1 MSMAR
6 FFTMALAMSF
16 FGVGVMGVQA
26 EQGMKQGQ
34 ERFDKQIG
42 TEEGGA
48 MGVPV
53 PGSTSD
59 IESTKKKPD
68 VSNIKSSQSLDRL
81 PYKVEGEILKI
92 DGQNYEIR
100 PTDSAQT
107 SVKLMVNQD
116 TNLDCAAAPTSGQK
130 GGGQMT
136 TDRASAK
143 EQAPNASEQ
152 QLAQGQRQDET
163 ARGSGF
169 KIGNC
174 NFKAGDHVR
183 AEIDDNNRVTT
194 LKYLASGDS
203 SQR

>member
-1 MSMAR
+1 MKMRR
-6 FFTMALAMSF
+6 FFTMAVAVSF
-16 FGVGVMGVQA
+16 VGVVGVQA

-53 PGSTSD
+53 PGSASD
-59 IESTKKKPD
+59 TESTKKMPD

-81 PYKVEGEILKI
+81 PYRVEGEILKI

-107 SVKLMVNQD
+107 SVKLMVNKD
-116 TNLDCAAAPTSGQK
+116 TNLDCAAAPTSGKQ
-130 GGGQMT
+130 GGEQMT
-136 TDRASAK
+136 TDRMSAK
-143 EQAPNASEQ
+143 EQAPKASEQ
-152 QLAQGQRQDET
+152 QLAQGQQHNET

-169 KIGNC
+169 KIGDC
-174 NFKAGDHVR
+174 NFKKGDRVR

-194 LKYLASGDS
+194 LKYLTSGDS
-203 SQR
+203 SSQR